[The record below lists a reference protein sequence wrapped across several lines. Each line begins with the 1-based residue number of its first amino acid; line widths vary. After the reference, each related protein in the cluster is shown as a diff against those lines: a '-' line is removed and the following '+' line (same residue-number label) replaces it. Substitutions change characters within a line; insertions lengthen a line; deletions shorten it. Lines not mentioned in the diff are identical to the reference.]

1 MFDFS
6 AFFAQYGNLF
16 LQGTVD
22 TLIMTC
28 VATILAYVIGIPLGI
43 LLVVTSP
50 NGLRPN
56 RIVSTIVGWIVNI
69 GRSVPF
75 IILLVALIPF
85 TRFIVGTSL
94 GVPGAVVPLVVT
106 AAPFAARM
114 VEQSL
119 EETDSGLVEAAQS
132 FGASTWQIVW
142 KVYLKETLPSL
153 VRGAAITFVTLFGYS
168 AMAGTVG
175 AGGLGDIA
183 IRYGYQRFQ
192 TDVMIFAVLLCVVL
206 VIVFQAIGDATAR
219 KIDQAPQV
227 TCKSSWR
234 RPAKTRIIKRSRILW
249 EAASSFCEIYSWAQP
264 SSCDRPTLIPLFAW

>member
-16 LQGTVD
+16 LQGTID

-56 RIVSTIVGWIVNI
+56 RVISTIVGWIVNI

-119 EETDSGLVEAAQS
+119 EETDSGLIEAAQS

-206 VIVFQAIGDATAR
+206 VIVFQAIGDVTAR
-219 KIDQAPQV
+219 KID
-227 TCKSSWR
+227 KR
-234 RPAKTRIIKRSRILW
+234 RR
-249 EAASSFCEIYSWAQP
+249 
-264 SSCDRPTLIPLFAW
+264 

>member
-43 LLVVTSP
+43 LLVVTNP

-206 VIVFQAIGDATAR
+206 IIVFQAIGDVTAR
-219 KIDQAPQV
+219 KID
-227 TCKSSWR
+227 KR
-234 RPAKTRIIKRSRILW
+234 RR
-249 EAASSFCEIYSWAQP
+249 
-264 SSCDRPTLIPLFAW
+264 

>member
-56 RIVSTIVGWIVNI
+56 RVVSTIVGWIVNI

-132 FGASTWQIVW
+132 FGASTWLIVW

-206 VIVFQAIGDATAR
+206 VIVFQAIGDVTAR
-219 KIDQAPQV
+219 KID
-227 TCKSSWR
+227 KR
-234 RPAKTRIIKRSRILW
+234 RR
-249 EAASSFCEIYSWAQP
+249 
-264 SSCDRPTLIPLFAW
+264 

>member
-16 LQGTVD
+16 LQGTID
-22 TLIMTC
+22 TLVMTC

-119 EETDSGLVEAAQS
+119 EETDSGLIAAAQS

-206 VIVFQAIGDATAR
+206 VIVFQAIGDVTAR
-219 KIDQAPQV
+219 KID
-227 TCKSSWR
+227 KR
-234 RPAKTRIIKRSRILW
+234 RR
-249 EAASSFCEIYSWAQP
+249 
-264 SSCDRPTLIPLFAW
+264 

>member
-43 LLVVTSP
+43 LLVVISP

-206 VIVFQAIGDATAR
+206 VIVFQAVGDVTAR
-219 KIDQAPQV
+219 KID
-227 TCKSSWR
+227 KR
-234 RPAKTRIIKRSRILW
+234 RR
-249 EAASSFCEIYSWAQP
+249 
-264 SSCDRPTLIPLFAW
+264 

>member
-56 RIVSTIVGWIVNI
+56 RIVSTIVGWTVNI

-206 VIVFQAIGDATAR
+206 VIVFQAIGDVTAR
-219 KIDQAPQV
+219 KID
-227 TCKSSWR
+227 KR
-234 RPAKTRIIKRSRILW
+234 RR
-249 EAASSFCEIYSWAQP
+249 
-264 SSCDRPTLIPLFAW
+264 

>member
-1 MFDFS
+1 MS
-6 AFFAQYGNLF
+6 
-16 LQGTVD
+16 
-22 TLIMTC
+22 

-206 VIVFQAIGDATAR
+206 VIVFQAIGDVTAR
-219 KIDQAPQV
+219 KID
-227 TCKSSWR
+227 KR
-234 RPAKTRIIKRSRILW
+234 RR
-249 EAASSFCEIYSWAQP
+249 
-264 SSCDRPTLIPLFAW
+264 

>member
-6 AFFAQYGNLF
+6 AFFAQYGNLI

-206 VIVFQAIGDATAR
+206 VIVFQAIGDVTAR
-219 KIDQAPQV
+219 KID
-227 TCKSSWR
+227 KR
-234 RPAKTRIIKRSRILW
+234 RR
-249 EAASSFCEIYSWAQP
+249 
-264 SSCDRPTLIPLFAW
+264 

>member
-94 GVPGAVVPLVVT
+94 GVPGAVVPLGVT

-206 VIVFQAIGDATAR
+206 VIVFQAIGDVTAR
-219 KIDQAPQV
+219 KID
-227 TCKSSWR
+227 KR
-234 RPAKTRIIKRSRILW
+234 RR
-249 EAASSFCEIYSWAQP
+249 
-264 SSCDRPTLIPLFAW
+264 

>member
-132 FGASTWQIVW
+132 FGATTWQIVW

-206 VIVFQAIGDATAR
+206 VIVFQAIGDVTAR
-219 KIDQAPQV
+219 KID
-227 TCKSSWR
+227 KR
-234 RPAKTRIIKRSRILW
+234 RR
-249 EAASSFCEIYSWAQP
+249 
-264 SSCDRPTLIPLFAW
+264 

>member
-43 LLVVTSP
+43 LLVVTNP

-206 VIVFQAIGDATAR
+206 VIVFQAIGDVTAR
-219 KIDQAPQV
+219 KID
-227 TCKSSWR
+227 KR
-234 RPAKTRIIKRSRILW
+234 RR
-249 EAASSFCEIYSWAQP
+249 
-264 SSCDRPTLIPLFAW
+264 

>member
-6 AFFAQYGNLF
+6 AFFAQYGALF
-16 LQGTVD
+16 VQGTLD

-28 VATILAYVIGIPLGI
+28 VATLLAYVIGIPLGI

-56 RIVSTIVGWIVNI
+56 RVVSTIVGWIVNI
-69 GRSVPF
+69 GRSIPF

-94 GVPGAVVPLVVT
+94 GVPGAIVPLVVT

-119 EETDSGLVEAAQS
+119 EETDGGLVEAAQS

-153 VRGAAITFVTLFGYS
+153 VRGIAITFVTLFGYS

-192 TDVMIFAVLLCVVL
+192 TDVMVFAVLLCIVL
-206 VIVFQAIGDATAR
+206 VIVFQAIGDVTAR
-219 KIDQAPQV
+219 RID
-227 TCKSSWR
+227 KR
-234 RPAKTRIIKRSRILW
+234 RK
-249 EAASSFCEIYSWAQP
+249 
-264 SSCDRPTLIPLFAW
+264 

>member
-43 LLVVTSP
+43 LLVVTGP

-206 VIVFQAIGDATAR
+206 VIVFQAVGDVTAR
-219 KIDQAPQV
+219 KID
-227 TCKSSWR
+227 KR
-234 RPAKTRIIKRSRILW
+234 RR
-249 EAASSFCEIYSWAQP
+249 
-264 SSCDRPTLIPLFAW
+264 

>member
-56 RIVSTIVGWIVNI
+56 RIVSTVVGWIVNI

-206 VIVFQAIGDATAR
+206 VIVFQAVGDVTAR
-219 KIDQAPQV
+219 KID
-227 TCKSSWR
+227 KR
-234 RPAKTRIIKRSRILW
+234 RR
-249 EAASSFCEIYSWAQP
+249 
-264 SSCDRPTLIPLFAW
+264 

>member
-50 NGLRPN
+50 NGLHPN

-206 VIVFQAIGDATAR
+206 VIVFQAIGDVTAR
-219 KIDQAPQV
+219 KID
-227 TCKSSWR
+227 KR
-234 RPAKTRIIKRSRILW
+234 RR
-249 EAASSFCEIYSWAQP
+249 
-264 SSCDRPTLIPLFAW
+264 

>member
-1 MFDFS
+1 MFDLS

-16 LQGTVD
+16 LQGTID
-22 TLIMTC
+22 TLVMTC

-206 VIVFQAIGDATAR
+206 VIVFQAIGDVTAR
-219 KIDQAPQV
+219 KID
-227 TCKSSWR
+227 KR
-234 RPAKTRIIKRSRILW
+234 RR
-249 EAASSFCEIYSWAQP
+249 
-264 SSCDRPTLIPLFAW
+264 

>member
-1 MFDFS
+1 MFAFS

-16 LQGTVD
+16 FQGTVD

-153 VRGAAITFVTLFGYS
+153 VRGAAITFVTLFEYS

-206 VIVFQAIGDATAR
+206 VIAFQAIGDVTAR
-219 KIDQAPQV
+219 KID
-227 TCKSSWR
+227 KR
-234 RPAKTRIIKRSRILW
+234 RR
-249 EAASSFCEIYSWAQP
+249 
-264 SSCDRPTLIPLFAW
+264 

>member
-1 MFDFS
+1 MFDCS

-16 LQGTVD
+16 LQGTID
-22 TLIMTC
+22 TLTMTC
-28 VATILAYVIGIPLGI
+28 VATLLAYVIGIPLGI
-43 LLVVTSP
+43 LLVVTGP
-50 NGLRPN
+50 NGLHPN
-56 RIVSTIVGWIVNI
+56 RILSTVVGWIVNI

-85 TRFIVGTSL
+85 TRFVVGTSL

-119 EETDSGLVEAAQS
+119 EEADAGLIEAAQS
-132 FGASTWQIVW
+132 FGASTWQIVY

-153 VRGAAITFVTLFGYS
+153 ARGAAITFVTLFGYS

-192 TDVMIFAVLLCVVL
+192 TDVMVFAVLLCIVL
-206 VIVFQAIGDATAR
+206 VIAFQAIGDVTAR
-219 KIDQAPQV
+219 KID
-227 TCKSSWR
+227 KR
-234 RPAKTRIIKRSRILW
+234 RR
-249 EAASSFCEIYSWAQP
+249 
-264 SSCDRPTLIPLFAW
+264 

>member
-183 IRYGYQRFQ
+183 ISYGYQRFQ

-206 VIVFQAIGDATAR
+206 VIVFQAIGDVTAR
-219 KIDQAPQV
+219 KID
-227 TCKSSWR
+227 KR
-234 RPAKTRIIKRSRILW
+234 RR
-249 EAASSFCEIYSWAQP
+249 
-264 SSCDRPTLIPLFAW
+264 

>member
-1 MFDFS
+1 MFGFS

-206 VIVFQAIGDATAR
+206 VIVFQAIGDVTAR
-219 KIDQAPQV
+219 KID
-227 TCKSSWR
+227 KR
-234 RPAKTRIIKRSRILW
+234 RR
-249 EAASSFCEIYSWAQP
+249 
-264 SSCDRPTLIPLFAW
+264 

>member
-56 RIVSTIVGWIVNI
+56 RIISTIVGWIVNI

-192 TDVMIFAVLLCVVL
+192 TDVMIFAVLLCIVL
-206 VIVFQAIGDATAR
+206 VIVFQAIGDVTAR
-219 KIDQAPQV
+219 KID
-227 TCKSSWR
+227 KR
-234 RPAKTRIIKRSRILW
+234 RR
-249 EAASSFCEIYSWAQP
+249 
-264 SSCDRPTLIPLFAW
+264 

>member
-56 RIVSTIVGWIVNI
+56 RVVSTIVGWIVNI

-206 VIVFQAIGDATAR
+206 VIVFQAIGDVTAR
-219 KIDQAPQV
+219 KID
-227 TCKSSWR
+227 KR
-234 RPAKTRIIKRSRILW
+234 RR
-249 EAASSFCEIYSWAQP
+249 
-264 SSCDRPTLIPLFAW
+264 

>member
-16 LQGTVD
+16 LQGTID
-22 TLIMTC
+22 TLVMTC

-206 VIVFQAIGDATAR
+206 VIVFQAIGDVTAR
-219 KIDQAPQV
+219 KID
-227 TCKSSWR
+227 KR
-234 RPAKTRIIKRSRILW
+234 RR
-249 EAASSFCEIYSWAQP
+249 
-264 SSCDRPTLIPLFAW
+264 

>member
-56 RIVSTIVGWIVNI
+56 RVISTIVGWIVNI

-114 VEQSL
+114 VELSL

-132 FGASTWQIVW
+132 FGASAWQIVW

-206 VIVFQAIGDATAR
+206 VIVFQAIGDVTAR
-219 KIDQAPQV
+219 RID
-227 TCKSSWR
+227 KR
-234 RPAKTRIIKRSRILW
+234 RR
-249 EAASSFCEIYSWAQP
+249 
-264 SSCDRPTLIPLFAW
+264 

>member
-56 RIVSTIVGWIVNI
+56 RIVSTVVGWIVNI

-219 KIDQAPQV
+219 KID
-227 TCKSSWR
+227 KR
-234 RPAKTRIIKRSRILW
+234 RR
-249 EAASSFCEIYSWAQP
+249 
-264 SSCDRPTLIPLFAW
+264 